1 MPQFDPEGRPAV
13 VLEWLAAEGDPIE
26 VGQEVVRVEGDKTVL
41 ALESFVAG
49 RLLQILVPAG
59 CWSDAPILGLSGPG
73 LRPVVCWTRPP
84 PAAGPPR
91 TALERDRRCS
101 VAGSPPPC

>member
-59 CWSDAPILGLSGPG
+59 LLVGPHTILGIVGAPGDDLQRLLDEAAAGRRATPDGPG
-73 LRPVVCWTRPP
+73 KRP
-84 PAAGPPR
+84 
-91 TALERDRRCS
+91 
-101 VAGSPPPC
+101 